1 MSADKLA
8 KALQRLIKANP
19 VAMNNVQVDA
29 AMEAHK
35 ALASHESDRTL
46 SALTAEQR
54 RLGMY
59 EDEKQDPV
67 AIVKVHMT
75 GGNAGL
81 AWSAIPADD
90 APRLKDGTKL
100 YTSPQQE
107 PELIDLVKELR
118 ASLLDATA
126 LIDEL
131 QQEPDRLDAERYRLL
146 RRGQHWSVIDC
157 IGRDLRADVLDAA
170 IDKAIAAKEAKP

>member
-35 ALASHESDRTL
+35 ALASHES
-46 SALTAEQR
+46 
-54 RLGMY
+54 
-59 EDEKQDPV
+59 EKQEPTV
-67 AIVKVHMT
+67 WIGKGQLREVLN
-75 GGNAGL
+75 GNAM
-81 AWSAIPADD
+81 SVYMVDKQDRFTDVP
-90 APRLKDGTKL
+90 L
-100 YTSPQQE
+100 YASPQQE
-107 PELIDLVKELR
+107 PELIDLVKELQ
-118 ASLLDATA
+118 ASLIDATA

-131 QQEPDRLDAERYRLL
+131 QQEPDKLDAERYRLL